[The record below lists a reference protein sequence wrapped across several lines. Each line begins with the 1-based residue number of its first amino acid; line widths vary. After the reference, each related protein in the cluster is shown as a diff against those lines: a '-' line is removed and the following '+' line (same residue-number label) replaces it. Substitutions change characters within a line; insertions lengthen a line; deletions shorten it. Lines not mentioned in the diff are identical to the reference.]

1 MRGFD
6 LESVCGQ
13 LSGTNILKFRYTE
26 GERAREQLDVNSDN
40 LRNNSDNH
48 CHRRNS
54 LLSRLDKNQNR
65 LSLPDTDARS
75 LDSVATLTT
84 VCSSSPALPSPSME
98 LIQDHLRLLMEG
110 RPYEELH
117 EFCDFTLREQNELT
131 SAKGA
136 QPLAPADFQPV
147 VKKSVCYIVAAV
159 IFNEKDEVLMM
170 QEAKSSCAGQWYL
183 PAGRMEAGEDISEA
197 AKREV
202 LEETGLE
209 FELSTLFLVETAQG
223 SWYRFVVTGQ
233 ITGGRL
239 KTPAEADSESLQAK
253 WIGDLSDFPLRSGD
267 VLPLIE
273 RGRLYHNAHS
283 GSRPQ
288 PWHHPVVPA
297 LRPHK
302 SLVLRAVILIRKK
315 TSSRMHVLVSEKTA
329 AHLPVCEI
337 NPMRSIHSTLKKYL
351 TEIFGAEIPAHKLH
365 GLLSLEHSGR
375 PANSNDGTCLTLL
388 ISVKVPLETLCL
400 IDKYS
405 WLELERGLGDQLLAR
420 LSKNMTVPLAVI
432 R

>member
-1 MRGFD
+1 VKAVLAGKQSKQSDRKKSNIIWKQAEDPEREVDVETLLAGD
-6 LESVCGQ
+6 LDE
-13 LSGTNILKFRYTE
+13 
-26 GERAREQLDVNSDN
+26 N
-40 LRNNSDNH
+40 L
-48 CHRRNS
+48 NS
-54 LLSRLDKNQNR
+54 LACLDTQ
-65 LSLPDTDARS
+65 SLTS
-75 LDSVATLTT
+75 LGTLTT
-84 VCSSSPALPSPSME
+84 ACSSSPSPALPTMD

-117 EFCDFTLREQNELT
+117 EFCDFSLQDQNEATT
-131 SAKGA
+131 SKGA

-159 IFNEKDEVLMM
+159 LFNEKNEVLMM

-183 PAGRMEAGEDISEA
+183 PAGRMEAGEDVAEA
-197 AKREV
+197 ARREV
-202 LEETGLE
+202 MEETGLE

-223 SWYRFVVTGQ
+223 SWYRFVVTGSV
-233 ITGGRL
+233 TGGRL

-253 WIGDLSDFPLRSGD
+253 WIGDLSDFPLRSPD

-273 RGRLYHNAHS
+273 RGRQYHTAHC
-283 GSRPQ
+283 GARPE

-302 SLVLRAVILIRKK
+302 SLLLRAVILIRKK
-315 TSSRMHVLVSEKTA
+315 TNNRMHVLVSEKTA
-329 AHLPVCEI
+329 AHLPVCQI

-365 GLLSLEHSGR
+365 GMLSLEHSGR
-375 PANSNDGTCLTLL
+375 PANSNDGCCLTLL
-388 ISVKVPLETLCL
+388 ISVKVPLESVCL

-405 WLELERGLGDQLLAR
+405 WLETERTLGDQLIAR
-420 LSKNMTVPLAVI
+420 LGKNMTVPLAVI